1 MISDEQTF
9 RNARKYVYMMKKEN
23 TIHVVFIKFENYYFT
38 NNYWW
43 QRYWHFS
50 ICKDSEQSPY
60 TFLYKQHFYIDFIN
74 EHMLEMCVFVHYCNP
89 VTKGQFE

>member
-38 NNYWW
+38 NNYW
-43 QRYWHFS
+43 
-50 ICKDSEQSPY
+50 
-60 TFLYKQHFYIDFIN
+60 
-74 EHMLEMCVFVHYCNP
+74 
-89 VTKGQFE
+89 